1 MSESKIHEIFT
12 TILPSVEAGKRIAFL
27 AGLQAYHEKFKQWR
41 VGSMNY
47 EADEQY
53 QNEWFEIAVVDQND
67 YWLYSPQFSK
77 VMGLMLNELFKTR
90 IQYHS
95 RPDPTVIDRDSA
107 FIDRLANRWLVSLRT
122 PENEPDKMRICMR
135 MPRSGTQMCTCGLM
149 ASENDV
155 SAVNSKLHLRVTDTS
170 AWYD

>member
-12 TILPSVEAGKRIAFL
+12 TILPSVEAGKRMAFL
-27 AGLQAYHEKFKQWR
+27 AGMRAYHEKFMGWR
-41 VGSMNY
+41 VGMHY

-67 YWLYSPQFSK
+67 YWLYSPQFIK
-77 VMGLMLNELFKTR
+77 IMGLVLNELFKTR

-95 RPDPTVIDRDSA
+95 LPDPTVIDRDCA
-107 FIDRLANRWLVSLRT
+107 LIDRLTNRWVVSLRT
-122 PENEPDKMRICMR
+122 PENEPEKMRICMR
-135 MPRSGTQMCTCGLM
+135 MPRSVTQMCTCGM
-149 ASENDV
+149 ASENEV
-155 SAVNSKLHLRVTDTS
+155 SAVNPTVQIRVTDTR